1 MEAEASEGYVI
12 LTLKYE
18 REGNKWVGTCHEL
31 STSTFAR
38 TLRRKNAQAMPAELT
53 ELVTEHL
60 DVLEQSGQRE
70 RFFRDWGIEFHP
82 VYATPI

>member
-31 STSTFAR
+31 STTHSQGHSSDASR
-38 TLRRKNAQAMPAELT
+38 N
-53 ELVTEHL
+53 
-60 DVLEQSGQRE
+60 
-70 RFFRDWGIEFHP
+70 
-82 VYATPI
+82 